1 MENRQLA
8 RNRRLFHFF
17 TFLTL
22 AVYSICSFELNVKIF
37 CTLKYVNMARINNIS
52 FFRFLLE
59 KRKIRLAVCK
69 DLSCNCLFELLPLN
83 FIHVTLLTAGLLQ
96 KFAVFW
102 KEYCLN

>member
-37 CTLKYVNMARINNIS
+37 LLFLYFKICKYG
-52 FFRFLLE
+52 
-59 KRKIRLAVCK
+59 K
-69 DLSCNCLFELLPLN
+69 D
-83 FIHVTLLTAGLLQ
+83 
-96 KFAVFW
+96 K
-102 KEYCLN
+102 